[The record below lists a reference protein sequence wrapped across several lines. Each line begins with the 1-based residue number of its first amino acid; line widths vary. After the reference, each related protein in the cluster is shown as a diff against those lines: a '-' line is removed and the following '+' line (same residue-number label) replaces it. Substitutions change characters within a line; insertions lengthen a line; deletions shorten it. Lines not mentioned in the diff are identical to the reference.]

1 MSDQENLFRGSE
13 IDPTGGWILTEKR
26 LVALG
31 EIV

>member
-1 MSDQENLFRGSE
+1 MSDEENEFRDSE
-13 IDPTGGWILTEKR
+13 IAPTGGWILTEKR